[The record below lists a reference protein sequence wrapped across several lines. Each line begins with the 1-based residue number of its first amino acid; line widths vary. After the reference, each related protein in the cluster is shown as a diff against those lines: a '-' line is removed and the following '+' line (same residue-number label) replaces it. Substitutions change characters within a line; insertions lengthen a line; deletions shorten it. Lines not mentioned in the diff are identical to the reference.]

1 MESLHE
7 VWNKV
12 CEVCQKEMTQVAYN
26 SWIATLTPVKLSDGK
41 AILSAKSNFQRNI
54 VTENYTDRLE
64 RAFEEIFAFPVR
76 VKVIS
81 EEEKNPE
88 AAKAATPTMEAP
100 SVPDTLSNYT
110 FDNFIVGSS
119 NRFAQAAALS
129 VAANPGGAYNPLLI
143 YGNSG
148 LGKTHLLNAIR
159 NEILKNKPDTN
170 VIYTQGEKF
179 TNELIEALSRQD
191 TAAFRE
197 KYRKADVLFIDDI
210 HFIAGKQSTM
220 EEFFNTFNTLHQDN
234 KQIVVTSDRPPK
246 EIQTLDERIRSR
258 FEMGLLADI
267 QMPDFETRVAIIRRK
282 AQMIHFDLPDD
293 IIMFIAN
300 QLKHNV
306 RQLEGTVKKLHAFF
320 ELTGEQPTVAATM
333 NAIRDIRNDDQP
345 APVTIEKI
353 IKEVS
358 DTYNISE
365 ENILS
370 AKRDKDIANARHVA
384 IYIARH
390 ITQLPLEEIGQAFSG
405 RDHSTVHYS
414 VNKIEKE
421 MKKDPR
427 QKATVEEIIK
437 NITSR

>member
-1 MESLHE
+1 MDSFNE
-7 VWNKV
+7 VWNNV
-12 CEVCQKEMTQVAYN
+12 CDFCRSEMTQVAYN
-26 SWIATLTPVKLSDGK
+26 SWIATLTPVGISDGK
-41 AILSAKSNFQRNI
+41 AVLCAKSSFQRNI

-64 RAFEEIFAFPVR
+64 RGFEEVFGFPV
-76 VKVIS
+76 KVMITS
-81 EEEKNPE
+81 EEE
-88 AAKAATPTMEAP
+88 AAPTILQQTDP
-100 SVPDTLSNYT
+100 PPVPDTLSNYT

-119 NRFAQAAALS
+119 NRFAHAAAVS

-159 NEILKNKPDTN
+159 NEIQRKNPAVN
-170 VIYTQGEKF
+170 IIYTQGERF
-179 TNELIEALSRQD
+179 TNELIEALARQD
-191 TAAFRE
+191 TVSFRE

-282 AQMIHFDLPDD
+282 AQLIHFDLPDE
-293 IIMFIAN
+293 IITFIAN

-306 RQLEGTVKKLHAFF
+306 RQLEGTVNKLHAFF
-320 ELTGEQPTVAATM
+320 ELTGEQPTVATTM

-353 IKEVS
+353 IKQVS
-358 DTYNISE
+358 DTYNVSE
-365 ENILS
+365 EDILS
-370 AKRDKDIANARHVA
+370 AKRDKDIAGARHVA
-384 IYIARH
+384 IYIARRV
-390 ITQLPLEEIGQAFSG
+390 TQLPLEDIGRAFSG

-414 VNKIEKE
+414 VGKIEKE
-421 MKKDPR
+421 MKRDSR

-437 NITSR
+437 NVTSQS